1 MTKNEKTVTVKITR
15 QQLRLLMYAC
25 SWLTGEWIMNGKDP
39 AVWTA
44 LRERLQEILI
54 AHDKRRETE

>member
-1 MTKNEKTVTVKITR
+1 MKDKQIVNAKITR

-25 SWLTGEWIMNGKDP
+25 SWLTGEWIMNGKNP
-39 AVWTA
+39 AMWTA